1 MINKSS
7 KVKLV
12 IILFFTGICFYP
24 VLAQEKIPPPVK
36 TEPPVT
42 IEEQLENMT
51 EANEDAVTEDDSY
64 LQDLDHFI
72 REPIN
77 LNYADEGLLQQLN
90 LLTPLQISNLLQY
103 RKAFGKF
110 LHLYEIQAIPGWD
123 IFTIKKILP
132 YIRVSETADIVGS
145 VLSRLKGGNQTIL
158 LRGSQVLEKSK
169 GYLLDSSSAK
179 NYYPGSPQKI
189 LLRYKYKY
197 KNSLQYGI
205 TAEKDAGEQFFKG
218 AQKNGFDFYSAH
230 FFVKNIGIIKSIAL
244 GDYSFNLGQGLTSWQ
259 SLSFNK
265 GAEILNI
272 KRQAET
278 IRPYNSAG
286 EIEFHRGAAI
296 TLEKKQWEVTGMIS
310 YRKLDGGFNVDTL
323 NHEDYISSL
332 QVSGFHR
339 TANEIA
345 GKHSQGQF
353 TLGGNLKY
361 TTDRFHIGVNAVN
374 YTFEYPIIKQDVEYN
389 KYALSGKKLGN
400 YSIDYSYTFKNMHFF
415 GEVATDNNNNKAFIN
430 GLALSTNSRVDM
442 SFLYR
447 NISRGY
453 QSLYSSAFTE
463 NTRPNNESG
472 FYTGVTITPTD
483 HLRINAYADFFHFPW
498 LKYRTDAPTSGA
510 DYMVQIIYKPNRQ
523 VEIYTRYRTETK
535 PINYN
540 PYSQPLNPVIGKT
553 KQGLR
558 TQFSYKLNPTFTF
571 RSRVELSWFDKK
583 GDAPENGFLIY
594 SDVLYKPLLKP
605 FSGNIRLSWF
615 ETDGYD
621 SRLYAFENDVLYGY
635 SIPVFFDKGYR
646 YYVNLKYGITRKLSV
661 WSRFAQTIYSDKKI
675 IGSGL
680 DEIKGNKKTEVKLQL
695 MYNF

>member
-1 MINKSS
+1 MINKFT
-7 KVKLV
+7 KVCT
-12 IILFFTGICFYP
+12 FFIFIFSGTFIS
-24 VLAQEKIPPPVK
+24 VVVAQEKIPPPVK
-36 TEPPVT
+36 TEPPIT

-51 EANEDAVTEDDSY
+51 ETNEDAVTEDDSY
-64 LQDLDHFI
+64 LQDLVHFI

-77 LNYADEGLLQQLN
+77 LNYAKEELLQQLKI
-90 LLTPLQISNLLQY
+90 LSPIQISNLLLY
-103 RKAFGKF
+103 RKAFGNF
-110 LHLYEIQAIPGWD
+110 LHIYEIQAIPGWD
-123 IFTIKKILP
+123 VFTIKKILP
-132 YIRVSETADIVGS
+132 YITISEKADVVGS
-145 VLSRLKGGNQTIL
+145 VLSRLKGGDHTFL
-158 LRGSQVLEKSK
+158 LRASQVLEKSK
-169 GYLLDSSSAK
+169 GYLLDRNTTR

-189 LLRYKYKY
+189 LVRYKYKY
-197 KNSLQYGI
+197 KNTLQYGI

-218 AQKNGFDFYSAH
+218 AQSNGFDYYSAH

-244 GDYSFNLGQGLTSWQ
+244 GDFSLNLGQGLTSWQ

-296 TLEKKQWEVTGMIS
+296 TLEKNRWEATAMIS
-310 YRKLDGGFNVDTL
+310 YRKLDAGFNVDTI
-323 NHEDYISSL
+323 NFEDYVSSL
-332 QVSGFHR
+332 QLSGFHR

-345 GKHSQGQF
+345 GKNVQGQF
-353 TLGGNLKY
+353 TVGGNLKY
-361 TTDRFHIGVNAVN
+361 TNERFHFGANAVN
-374 YTFEYPIIKQDVEYN
+374 YCFEYPIIKQDVEYN

-400 YSIDYSYTFKNMHFF
+400 YSVDYSYTFKNMHFF
-415 GEVATDNNNNKAFIN
+415 GEAAVDNNNHTAFIN
-430 GLALSTNSRVDM
+430 GLAISTNSRMDM

-447 NISRGY
+447 KISRAY

-463 NTRPNNESG
+463 NTRPTNESG

-483 HLRINAYADFFHFPW
+483 HLRINAYADFYNFPW
-498 LKYRTDAPTSGA
+498 LKYRTDAPSSGA
-510 DYMVQIIYKPNRQ
+510 DYMIQLNYKPNRQ

-540 PYSQPLNPVIGKT
+540 PYSHPLNPVVGKQ

-571 RSRVELSWFDKK
+571 RSRIELSWFDKK
-583 GDAPENGFLIY
+583 GDEPENGFLMY
-594 SDVLYKPLLKP
+594 ADVIYKPLLKP
-605 FSGNIRLSWF
+605 FSGNIRLSYF
-615 ETDGYD
+615 ETDGYN

-646 YYVNLKYGITRKLSV
+646 YYINLKYDLSRKISI
-661 WSRFAQTIYSDKKI
+661 WSRFARTVYPQKEKT
-675 IGSGL
+675 GSGL
-680 DEIKGNKKTEVKLQL
+680 DEIIGNSKTEVKLQ
-695 MYNF
+695 MMVSF